1 MLERRM
7 DGVQPGLDIDDLRHA
22 TGGVGMTVSKRSANG

>member
-1 MLERRM
+1 MLERHM

-22 TGGVGMTVSKRSANG
+22 TRGVGMTISKWSANG